1 MQCPISAVVATASPS
16 LLGQFVLIL
25 LHTLLLCLN
34 PCIAD
39 SNITRLKTKPDERY
53 LPTSLPGIIY
63 LSQPDQEICH
73 YQYKNINT
81 TRIESLTKDIKKGGR
96 KLTGTYEL

>member
-1 MQCPISAVVATASPS
+1 MQCPISAVVATALPS
-16 LLGQFVLIL
+16 LLGQLALIL

-34 PCIAD
+34 PCFAD

-53 LPTSLPGIIY
+53 PPTCLSGIIF
-63 LSQPDQEICH
+63 LSQPNEEICR

-81 TRIESLTKDIKKGGR
+81 TRIESLTKHIKK
-96 KLTGTYEL
+96 EVEN